1 MAHFWSIF
9 PIFGAKNFF
18 LENPVLSRTTSYR
31 FLAPHQNL
39 EKTNATVPRKRPD
52 RQRMEGW
59 MEGLKDRQTLSL
71 KTLPATAGSPKTQQ
85 KINGIHDKQNHEIMI
100 MK

>member
-1 MAHFWSIF
+1 
-9 PIFGAKNFF
+9 
-18 LENPVLSRTTSYR
+18 
-31 FLAPHQNL
+31 
-39 EKTNATVPRKRPD
+39 
-52 RQRMEGW
+52 MEGW